1 VARRLLWE
9 TTMTT
14 LDPHDLAVVCGG
26 TLDTKAASR
35 PLIPALP
42 RDLPLP
48 KPAAPPGTIP
58 LGPFYPP
65 APQTNIA

>member
-1 VARRLLWE
+1 
-9 TTMTT
+9 MTA
-14 LDPHDLAVVCGG
+14 LEPHDLAVVCGG

-35 PLIPALP
+35 PLVPALP

-48 KPAAPPGTIP
+48 KPALPPSTIP

-65 APQTNIA
+65 APQPNIA